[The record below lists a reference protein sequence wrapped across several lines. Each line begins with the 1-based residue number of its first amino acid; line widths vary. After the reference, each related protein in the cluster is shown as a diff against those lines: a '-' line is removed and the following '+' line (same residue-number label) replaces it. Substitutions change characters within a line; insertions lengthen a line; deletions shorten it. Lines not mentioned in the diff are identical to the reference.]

1 MDMFKN
7 FSNYFSRLFTKSS
20 STSTEDSVKFLDEFT
35 LLVKNKRVID
45 YSKLATH
52 YQIPVKL
59 GVYMDTFNYL
69 KGKDSKEIA
78 ANNINNVLN
87 NVLPVYEQLVADKF
101 ALSVKAEQLSNK
113 KFQKFERLSRNF
125 EVSGLILPDGNTQVK
140 FCINLLIRPGTEPFL
155 IIGKQPKG
163 KIRKTN
169 NTEEKALL
177 KIKRDT
183 PEEWDFIDFD
193 KNKPTD

>member
-7 FSNYFSRLFTKSS
+7 FSNYFSRLFNKSS
-20 STSTEDSVKFLDEFT
+20 STSTEDPVMFLDEFT

-69 KGKDSKEIA
+69 KGTDSKEIA
-78 ANNINNVLN
+78 ANNINNVLKH
-87 NVLPVYEQLVADKF
+87 VLPVYEQLVADKF

-125 EVSGLILPDGNTQVK
+125 EVSDLILPDGNTQVK

-155 IIGKQPKG
+155 IIGKEPKG
-163 KIRKTN
+163 KIRKTSDKK
-169 NTEEKALL
+169 EKPLL
-177 KIKRDT
+177 KVKQDT

-193 KNKPTD
+193 KK